1 MRSDRQRHGMTIIE
15 LMVVL
20 AIVAALIGVGT
31 ALFRSWNADQRVKS
45 AARDVGDLLIRGR
58 AEAIRTGTPHLVFIG
73 TDDAGAPLVS
83 NGRPVAAMLIADLD
97 GDAQI
102 DPGEEIDH
110 VDIVPGG
117 LVAYGRSLAGATL
130 APGDPFKGTPLE
142 GSVLEQNTPGN
153 FQHPTNPNLIDSWV
167 LFRPDGTPRAA
178 VNNGAGGTT
187 LGTVGSG
194 SGAIYVTNA
203 RDRTRDYA
211 VVMAPLG
218 AVQVLRWDPTAAAW
232 R

>member
-1 MRSDRQRHGMTIIE
+1 MRSDRQRHGMTMLE

-20 AIVAALIGVGT
+20 AIIGALIGVAT
-31 ALFRSWNADQRVKS
+31 AVFRSWNADQRVKG

-58 AEAIRTGTPHLVFIG
+58 AEAIRTGTPHMVFIG
-73 TDDAGAPLVS
+73 FDDAMNPLTW
-83 NGRPVAAMLIADLD
+83 NGKPVAALLIADLD

-102 DPGEEIDH
+102 DPGEDIDH

-117 LVAYGRSLAGATL
+117 LVGYGRSLAGVTL
-130 APGDPFKGTPLE
+130 APGDPFKGTALE

-153 FQHPTNPNLIDSWV
+153 FQHPTNPNLIEPWV

-178 VNNGAGGTT
+178 INNGGGGTT

-194 SGAIYVTNA
+194 SGAVYITNA
-203 RDRTRDYA
+203 RDLTRDYA

-218 AVQVLRWDPTAAAW
+218 GIQVLRWDPTAAAW